1 MTVKVPIYGS
11 PVRAVQLDE
20 RATEGAVFGVNLRWP
35 DGKLVKAS
43 DFATSTSGAQSLG
56 TTDDL
61 DEGQWNLYF
70 TPRRAQDAVGDILT
84 DSANV
89 TLRYAGGVSITADL
103 TDLPDSGQGELIAF
117 TRDAKGRV
125 SGTRPITEAD
135 LPAIPAVAAT
145 ALGYPRLVAVADGQ
159 AYLPDL
165 SNPADMTRLAGF
177 TDRAW
182 AAGDSIRIVR
192 TLVVSE
198 PAWSWSPGLVFA
210 APGGTFTQSPDPAL
224 ALVQVGVAVDST
236 TLALRAPVKSL
247 QAGTGIAVDST
258 NPGSPIISN
267 SMQIQAGPGIAVDS
281 TNPAAPIISNAFG
294 SIHIDAQVASY
305 ANLPNPPPAGVTAV
319 YVQDTGLVYLW
330 NGASYPSAG
339 SGIPLAGLKTITA
352 AATLEGGNIIL
363 PASPGLLLS
372 WSDGVNTW
380 AIPAYK
386 VTSIRNA

>member
-1 MTVKVPIYGS
+1 MTVKVPLYGS

-20 RATEGAVFGVNLRWP
+20 RATEGAILGINLRWP
-35 DGKLVKAS
+35 DGKLVKSS
-43 DFATSTSGAQSLG
+43 DFATMSGAGQSID

-61 DEGQWNLYF
+61 DEGKWNLYF
-70 TPRRAQDAVGDILT
+70 TPRRAQDAVGSILT

-89 TLRYAGGVSITADL
+89 TLRYVGGISITADL
-103 TDLPDSGQGELIAF
+103 ANLADSGDGELLAIS
-117 TRDAKGRV
+117 RDDKGRV

-145 ALGYPRLVAVADGQ
+145 ALGSPRLVAVADGQ

-182 AAGDSIRIVR
+182 AAGDSIRVVR

-236 TLALRAPVKSL
+236 TLALRLS
-247 QAGTGIAVDST
+247 
-258 NPGSPIISN
+258 SP
-267 SMQIQAGPGIAVDS
+267 
-281 TNPAAPIISNAFG
+281 
-294 SIHIDAQVASY
+294 
-305 ANLPNPPPAGVTAV
+305 
-319 YVQDTGLVYLW
+319 
-330 NGASYPSAG
+330 
-339 SGIPLAGLKTITA
+339 
-352 AATLEGGNIIL
+352 
-363 PASPGLLLS
+363 LL
-372 WSDGVNTW
+372 
-380 AIPAYK
+380 
-386 VTSIRNA
+386 R